1 MGTLNVYLDSEEILT
16 NAWSMSGNHKKR
28 WWYTSF
34 DISRSKP
41 YRIIFEGIRG
51 NTSKSDIA
59 LDDILL
65 LPGSCGGTVLT
76 FYKDILYRMI
86 YKN

>member
-16 NAWSMSGNHKKR
+16 NAWSMSGNCKKR

-76 FYKDILYRMI
+76 FYKDILYRI
-86 YKN
+86 IFKK